1 MYDFINETY
10 YFDVFKGPKNVPN
23 EELEYYLEKSIRLLD
38 SAYNRNISLA
48 IKLSGGFDKLSSYE
62 QDLILNST
70 CEYANFLYDNQDT
83 LYPMSDSYTIGDISV
98 SNSSGSDKLIPT
110 RNGVKI
116 PFEIDA
122 CFKTSRFCNKVISN
136 RTLWRR

>member
-1 MYDFINETY
+1 MYEFINETY

-48 IKLSGGFDKLSSYE
+48 IKLSGGFEKLSEYE
-62 QDLILNST
+62 KDLILNST

-83 LYPMSDSYTIGDISV
+83 LYPIADSYTIGDIHV
-98 SNSSGSDKLIPT
+98 SSSSGSDNMIPS

-122 CFKTSRFCNKVISN
+122 RFKTSRFCNKVISN
-136 RTLWRR
+136 RTMWSR